1 MSLPKNPIDGLL
13 LVNKPAGCTSHD
25 VVAKI
30 RRTFRIESVGHGG
43 TLDPAATGLLIIMLG
58 RATKLS
64 DRLMGGDK
72 TYAGTMRLGVTTD
85 SQDLDGKVLT
95 ESPVAGLERCH
106 VEAEMQKLCGD
117 IYQTPPMVSAV
128 KIQGVPL
135 YKLARKGQ
143 EVERKPRLVHIYKFA
158 LTDWDFPA
166 RDPAF
171 VVECTKGTYVRTLVH
186 DVGQALGC
194 GAALASLCRVA
205 SGNYSIASASPLDEI
220 LQLSPAEFDSR
231 VIPFQTALEQNK

>member
-1 MSLPKNPIDGLL
+1 MSFPKNDFDGLL
-13 LVNKPAGCTSHD
+13 LVDKPAGVTSHD

-30 RRTFRIESVGHGG
+30 RRTFRVERVGHGG

-58 RATKLS
+58 RGTKLS

-85 SQDLDGKVLT
+85 SQDLDGEVLT
-95 ESPVAGLERCH
+95 QTPVASVEACH

-117 IYQTPPMVSAV
+117 IYQIPPMVSAI
-128 KIQGVPL
+128 KRNGVPL

-143 EVERKPRLVHIYKFA
+143 EVEREPRLVHIYKFA
-158 LTDWDFPA
+158 LTSWDFPA
-166 RDPAF
+166 QDPAF

-186 DVGQALGC
+186 DIGQALGC
-194 GAALASLCRVA
+194 GAALSSLRRLA
-205 SGNYSIASASPLDEI
+205 SGRFSLDDAAPLDEL
-220 LQLSPAEFDSR
+220 LQLSPDALFAR
-231 VIPFQTALEQNK
+231 AIPFNQAAV

>member
-1 MSLPKNPIDGLL
+1 MSFSKNPIDGLL
-13 LVNKPAGCTSHD
+13 LVNKPAGMTSHD

-30 RRTFRIESVGHGG
+30 RRAFRVERVGHGG

-72 TYAGTMRLGVTTD
+72 TYAGTIRFGVTTD
-85 SQDLDGKVLT
+85 SQDLDGEVLT
-95 ESPVAGLERCH
+95 QSPVASLERCH

-117 IYQTPPMVSAV
+117 IYQIPPMVSAL
-128 KIQGVPL
+128 KRNGVPL

-143 EVERKPRLVHIYKFA
+143 EVEREPRLVHIYKFA
-158 LTDWDFPA
+158 LTAWDFPA
-166 RDPAF
+166 QDPAF

-186 DVGQALGC
+186 DIGQALGC
-194 GAALASLCRVA
+194 GAALASLRRLA
-205 SGNYSIASASPLDEI
+205 SGKYSLDDAASLDEI
-220 LQLSPAEFDSR
+220 LAFTPEQLEAR
-231 VIPFQTALEQNK
+231 VIPFNQAAV

>member
-1 MSLPKNPIDGLL
+1 MKNYNEIDGLL
-13 LVNKPAGCTSHD
+13 LVDKPAGFTSHD

-30 RRTFRIESVGHGG
+30 RRTFRVETVGHGG
-43 TLDPAATGLLIIMLG
+43 TLDPAATGLLLIMLG

-64 DRLMGGDK
+64 ERLMGGDK

-95 ESPVAGLERCH
+95 ESPVANIGRCH

-135 YKLARKGQ
+135 YKMARKGQ
-143 EVERKPRLVHIYKFA
+143 EIERKPRLVHVYKYE
-158 LTDWDFPA
+158 LTAWDFPEK
-166 RDPAF
+166 DPAF

-194 GAALASLCRVA
+194 GAALASLSRLA
-205 SGNYSIASASPLDEI
+205 SGKYHLANAAPLDALLALTVEE
-220 LQLSPAEFDSR
+220 LRER
-231 VIPFQTALEQNK
+231 VVPFVKIEA